1 MGNGG
6 HCAEFRMHGK
16 SRRPKKHQR
25 FYPLI
30 GCSYKR
36 VAVEIVPVQVSAGGK
51 ERYDHPDWTM
61 IASPKVAISFT
72 ALMVAV
78 VFAGSKLA
86 PAAQPFYQ
94 NKTLTF
100 MVATSAGGPSDIE
113 CRLYARHLTKHL
125 AGRPTLVVQNRAGAG
140 GMLAMNW
147 LYERGPRDG
156 TAALFQAAV
165 AMYQEW
171 YVGNPQTA
179 GLRANMAEIIPV
191 IFIPIVSV
199 GTVRKVIPPGIQI
212 EKPEDIL
219 KAREWVAGGFRA
231 NHTKDLKFRALL
243 DLVGAHYKY
252 ATGYPGSADLLAAFM
267 RGEIDYVDG
276 STAFFLSRVKPV
288 AVDTGQAVPIWYDSP
303 VQLDQL
309 APAYNSREFVKK
321 LTGKEPS
328 GPLWQIFQISRPY
341 RMILFP
347 PEVPQAA
354 VQALR
359 SAFQALS
366 RDPEFL
372 AEYENIVGI
381 KPTFITE
388 EPDLL
393 DVLAGLKAAAG
404 GIKEFRLRYIEEGR

>member
-1 MGNGG
+1 MTFSLRT
-6 HCAEFRMHGK
+6 AIFFTSLM
-16 SRRPKKHQR
+16 
-25 FYPLI
+25 LAL
-30 GCSYKR
+30 
-36 VAVEIVPVQVSAGGK
+36 VLAAGFK
-51 ERYDHPDWTM
+51 P
-61 IASPKVAISFT
+61 AA
-72 ALMVAV
+72 
-78 VFAGSKLA
+78 
-86 PAAQPFYQ
+86 AAQPYYQ

-100 MVATSAGGPSDIE
+100 VVGTSAGGPSDIE
-113 CRLYARHLTKHL
+113 CRLYTRYLNRYL
-125 AGRPTLVVQNRAGAG
+125 GGSPTLVVQNRAGAG
-140 GMLAMNW
+140 GVLAMNR

-156 TAALFQAAV
+156 TVALFQAAG

-171 YVGNPQTA
+171 YVGSPQA
-179 GLRANMAEIIPV
+179 VGLRANMTEVVPV

-199 GTVRKVIPPGIQI
+199 GAVRTVLPPGIRI

-243 DLVGAHYKY
+243 DLVGAQYKY

-267 RGEIDYVDG
+267 REEIDYVDG

-303 VQLDQL
+303 IQLDQL

-328 GPLWQIFQISRPY
+328 GPLWQIFQVSRPY

-347 PEVPQAA
+347 PQVPAAA

-366 RDPEFL
+366 RDSEFL

-388 EPDLL
+388 EPDLQ
-393 DVLAGLKAAAG
+393 DVLAGLKAASG
-404 GIKEFRLRYIEEGR
+404 EIKEFRLRYIEEVR